1 MRLLGDVADLEVDVA
16 TGIDRDELDRLVT
29 SIAEDIDHEPRDATL
44 GLTGEKIELTDEV
57 ERTARDAQLDWSS
70 GQLDIIQD
78 RSGRSLDTAAAREQI
93 IEAIRGG
100 SDRVQLDTTT
110 RQPAVTTGDD
120 EHVLL
125 LHLDRRELQLY
136 RDGEVVRAWPVAV
149 GQPSNPTPTGVFTV
163 GAKRIDPTWTNPA
176 PDGWGADLPEVVGPG
191 PDNPM
196 GPRALNWNRDGR
208 DTLIRF
214 HGTNE
219 PASIGQAASRG
230 CVRMHTDDV
239 IELYDVVPT
248 GTTIVSTS
256 G

>member
-1 MRLLGDVADLEVDVA
+1 MRLLGDVAELEVDVA

-44 GLTGEKIELTDEV
+44 GWTGEGIELTDEV
-57 ERTARDAQLDWSS
+57 ERTA
-70 GQLDIIQD
+70 
-78 RSGRSLDTAAAREQI
+78 
-93 IEAIRGG
+93 
-100 SDRVQLDTTT
+100 

-125 LHLDRRELQLY
+125 LHLDRREVQLY

-208 DTLIRF
+208 DTPIRF
-214 HGTNE
+214 HGTR
-219 PASIGQAASRG
+219 SAASSRG
-230 CVRMHTDDV
+230 DEHRTVERDRDDV
-239 IELYDVVPT
+239 VRGVEEDLCVPGLDDLPAPRDPSCVLQVHRTVVRCRH
-248 GTTIVSTS
+248 GVALR
-256 G
+256 